1 MSDVFDR
8 ADRNGGV
15 VKSGRVVCR
24 VVSVEAA
31 TSLDHVT
38 LIARL
43 LTRLRETKIDIIPP
57 SAVHSITLFGCLFA
71 TNGVLWVSDL

>member
-1 MSDVFDR
+1 MAKMGPFVTSNKPSCTLSDVFDR
-8 ADRNGGV
+8 ADRYGDV

-31 TSLDHVT
+31 TSLNHMT

-43 LTRLRETKIDIIPP
+43 LTRLHSVNAIDFVTKTYVGHNP
-57 SAVHSITLFGCLFA
+57 
-71 TNGVLWVSDL
+71 

>member
-1 MSDVFDR
+1 MQGTLSDVFDR

-15 VKSGRVVCR
+15 VKSGRVFCR

-43 LTRLRETKIDIIPP
+43 LTRLRETKIDIT
-57 SAVHSITLFGCLFA
+57 TL
-71 TNGVLWVSDL
+71 VL

>member
-1 MSDVFDR
+1 LSDVFDR

-31 TSLDHVT
+31 TSLDHLT
-38 LIARL
+38 LIARF
-43 LTRLRETKIDIIPP
+43 LTRLRETKIDIT
-57 SAVHSITLFGCLFA
+57 AL
-71 TNGVLWVSDL
+71 VLYRNYCPKL